1 MCWPHRPPWG
11 SAPVTMIH
19 NMGSV
24 SVWAVS
30 WPITWAVLHLSLF
43 GFSQR
48 CASLCVYER
57 VWGWGDRYDGS
68 LLIPALLRLRQ
79 ENCQEFQASLSTSQL
94 TWEGGKMCSSQMW
107 LSPHEP
113 SLHQPCPFSPSQYL
127 CPLLL
132 ATGCVSHL
140 HPRLGVRKFSQGQS
154 M

>member
-1 MCWPHRPPWG
+1 MDR
-11 SAPVTMIH
+11 
-19 NMGSV
+19 
-24 SVWAVS
+24 
-30 WPITWAVLHLSLF
+30 
-43 GFSQR
+43 
-48 CASLCVYER
+48 ASTAG
-57 VWGWGDRYDGS
+57 VWGVS
-68 LLIPALLRLRQ
+68 PILRG
-79 ENCQEFQASLSTSQL
+79 CFSTAVYKSSQAWSTRLHIGGQPGLPVRPCLKTQDLACHTWKAEARELPGVPGQLKLSTSQL

-127 CPLLL
+127 CPWLL